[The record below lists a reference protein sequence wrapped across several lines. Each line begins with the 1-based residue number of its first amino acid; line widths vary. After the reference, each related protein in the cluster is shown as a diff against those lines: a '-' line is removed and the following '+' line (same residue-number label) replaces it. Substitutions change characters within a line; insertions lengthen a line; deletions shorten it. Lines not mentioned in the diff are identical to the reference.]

1 VSFVDC
7 VTTALPPHELDREQA
22 REIARGFLQGKVMFL
37 DQALALFDNAGVE
50 SRRLV
55 RDVDVL
61 LDHRSLEWRN
71 DVYVEECRRLGIR
84 LLGDLLDRTSTT
96 PEEIDVLITTS
107 CTGFMIPALDA
118 DLINHFR
125 LRSDVR
131 RLPFTELGC
140 AAGAMSLSRGHDHLR
155 AYPEHRVAV
164 VAVEI
169 PSMTWL
175 ANDFSVANLVSA
187 ALFGDGGAAALMRGD
202 RGRFEILDARTHFFH
217 DTPEMMGFHVNDQG
231 FSIVLDKRVPQLLE
245 RELPQAV
252 DSFLAANGVE
262 RGDLRNFLFHPGGRK
277 ILDTVRD
284 LFGLAEEDL
293 TLSREALREVGNLS
307 SASVLFVLEKALAGR
322 GRPGLSLMA
331 AFGPGFN
338 AELILGRLT

>member
-1 VSFVDC
+1 VR
-7 VTTALPPHELDREQA
+7 EL
-22 REIARGFLQGKVMFL
+22 ARGQLHGKVAFL

-71 DVYVEECRRLGIR
+71 DVYIEECRNLGVK
-84 LLGDLLDRTSTT
+84 LLGDLLEQTSTR

-107 CTGFMIPALDA
+107 CTGFMIPALDT

-140 AAGAMSLSRGHDHLR
+140 AAGAMSLSRAHDHLR
-155 AYPEHRVAV
+155 GYPDHKVAI
-164 VAVEI
+164 VAVEV
-169 PSMTWL
+169 PSMTYL
-175 ANDFSVANLVSA
+175 SSDLSVANLVSA
-187 ALFGDGGAAALMRGD
+187 ALFGDGGAAALMRSD

-217 DTPEMMGFHVNDQG
+217 DTPEMMGFHVTDQG
-231 FSIVLDKRVPQLLE
+231 FSIVLDKRVPELLE
-245 RELPQAV
+245 RELPAAV
-252 DSFLAANGVE
+252 DSFLEKNRVG
-262 RGDLRNFLFHPGGRK
+262 RSDLRNFLFHPGGRK
-277 ILDTVRD
+277 ILDTVHD
-284 LFGLAEEDL
+284 LFGLADEDL
-293 TLSREALREVGNLS
+293 ALSRETLREVGNLS

-338 AELILGRLT
+338 AELLLGRLA

>member
-1 VSFVDC
+1 
-7 VTTALPPHELDREQA
+7 
-22 REIARGFLQGKVMFL
+22 
-37 DQALALFDNAGVE
+37 VE

-55 RDVDVL
+55 REVEVL

-71 DVYVEECRRLGIR
+71 DVYIEECRRLGIQ
-84 LLGDLLDRTSTT
+84 LLGDLLERTATR
-96 PEEIDVLITTS
+96 PEQIDVLITTS

-125 LRSDVR
+125 MRPDVR

-140 AAGAMSLSRGHDHLR
+140 AAGAMSLSRAHDHLR
-155 AYPEHRVAV
+155 GYPDHRVAI

-169 PSMTWL
+169 PSMTYL
-175 ANDFSVANLVSA
+175 SSDLSVANLVSA
-187 ALFGDGGAAALMRGD
+187 ALFGDGGAAALVRADRDGGE

-217 DTPEMMGFHVNDQG
+217 DTPEMMGFHVTDQG

-245 RELPQAV
+245 RELPAAV
-252 DSFLAANGVE
+252 DAFLARNGVA
-262 RGDLRNFLFHPGGRK
+262 RGDLQNFLFHPGGRK

-284 LFGLAEEDL
+284 LFGLAEDDL
-293 TLSREALREVGNLS
+293 ALSREALREVGNLS

-322 GRPGLSLMA
+322 GRPGLSLLA

-338 AELILGRLT
+338 AELVLGRLA